1 MSQRKVLRGKRR
13 AGVEASDDEQSEE
26 EQHRRQRYPRSPSSH
41 TKRKS
46 MHNHV
51 YGIFGRDTHVT
62 TRPENCASI
71 TVTSAPPVLRTMIA
85 LPRRSIVSK

>member
-46 MHNHV
+46 MYNHV
-51 YGIFGRDTHVT
+51 YGIVGRDTLQAVAESGAMPET
-62 TRPENCASI
+62 TQD
-71 TVTSAPPVLRTMIA
+71 TA
-85 LPRRSIVSK
+85 LA